1 MGAGGVINRC
11 LYLSARYRL
20 FYPAVA
26 GSSAIIKR
34 GHWLVPAVAPLHNYV
49 QKKRIVLAR
58 IATDPVPVGL
68 MWVSGHQALSA
79 LVVVGPVFRMEFWR
93 FHQYGRFRITI
104 CYTLQFLQRCFVRFY
119 RLHWCRYYNND
130 SWVHI
135 DKVIKLLSRTVCR
148 LPIPRYRLPGCLPSR
163 CSLLHAWHLPPC
175 GYRSFPPAY
184 P

>member
-1 MGAGGVINRC
+1 MGAGSVINRC

-49 QKKRIVLAR
+49 RKKIVLAR

-79 LVVVGPVFRMEFWR
+79 LVVVGPVFRMGVLLDSYLYLCGGKFS
-93 FHQYGRFRITI
+93 
-104 CYTLQFLQRCFVRFY
+104 FLVQIFKY
-119 RLHWCRYYNND
+119 A
-130 SWVHI
+130 I
-135 DKVIKLLSRTVCR
+135 
-148 LPIPRYRLPGCLPSR
+148 
-163 CSLLHAWHLPPC
+163 
-175 GYRSFPPAY
+175 
-184 P
+184 

>member
-49 QKKRIVLAR
+49 RKKIVLAR

-79 LVVVGPVFRMEFWR
+79 LVVVGPVFRN
-93 FHQYGRFRITI
+93 
-104 CYTLQFLQRCFVRFY
+104 LL
-119 RLHWCRYYNND
+119 
-130 SWVHI
+130 HI
-135 DKVIKLLSRTVCR
+135 DKVIKLLSRTVCS

-175 GYRSFPPAY
+175 GYRSFQPAY